1 MTGARPIPRCVPL
14 QPRLWAVGAA
24 LAWSGCLRDPDPGGQ
39 EGEEY
44 GPESATSDGGGA
56 DEGEDS
62 SLAMATHLEGHRI
75 HLRGSGELD
84 DYDCEVRWSAHAAR
98 NDAACPDCAFAFDVT
113 YTLDDASSRE
123 GGACAD
129 VWTDNTATV
138 GLLEEYFDYGPV
150 VVGIDPY
157 TSEPYILGR
166 ADLRPSALSWMY
178 GYRNET
184 WDLDDGSYDTWYWR
198 VDLYGD

>member
-1 MTGARPIPRCVPL
+1 M
-14 QPRLWAVGAA
+14 
-24 LAWSGCLRDPDPGGQ
+24 
-39 EGEEY
+39 
-44 GPESATSDGGGA
+44 
-56 DEGEDS
+56 
-62 SLAMATHLEGHRI
+62 
-75 HLRGSGELD
+75 
-84 DYDCEVRWSAHAAR
+84 
-98 NDAACPDCAFAFDVT
+98 
-113 YTLDDASSRE
+113 
-123 GGACAD
+123 
-129 VWTDNTATV
+129 
-138 GLLEEYFDYGPV
+138 GLIEEYFDYGPV